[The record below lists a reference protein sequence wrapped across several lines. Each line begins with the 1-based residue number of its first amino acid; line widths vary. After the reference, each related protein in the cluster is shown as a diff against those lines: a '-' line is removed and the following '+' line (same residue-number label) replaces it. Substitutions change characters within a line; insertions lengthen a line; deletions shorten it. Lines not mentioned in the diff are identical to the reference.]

1 MVWTEHCSD
10 VCVTK
15 RGTFVQQR
23 CANKLLRTVEGRSLR
38 VNHLYALYHVA
49 LGPYVPFD
57 GVHPGGSITP
67 LVQCANLGASG
78 CLFLYVAPSLTVPGA
93 SFAPR

>member
-10 VCVTK
+10 FCVTK

-57 GVHPGGSITP
+57 GVHPRGNITP
-67 LVQCANLGASG
+67 LVHCANSERLGAFPVRRAILD
-78 CLFLYVAPSLTVPGA
+78 CPRRVVAP
-93 SFAPR
+93 R